1 MNNITQNNKIWY
13 KGFSSYN
20 YEYNKSFTLIN
31 RKLVDRDLL
40 NYIFTPLNTRIM
52 MPFWGTRIPLILFEP
67 MTQDV
72 IDIVQTDLTTVFE
85 SDPRVAILNNSLTV
99 TPNFNNHTIFATVL
113 LQYIELNFNDT
124 FDINLQFNQ

>member
-1 MNNITQNNKIWY
+1 MNSLIQNQKVWY
-13 KGFSSYN
+13 KGFSSHN
-20 YEYNKSFTLIN
+20 YEYNKSFTLLN

-72 IDIVQTDLTTVFE
+72 IDIIQTDFMTVIDF
-85 SDPRVAILNNSLTV
+85 DPRVALLNNQLTV
-99 TPNFNNHTIFATVL
+99 TPDFNNHTIKASAL
-113 LQYIELNFNDT
+113 LQYLELNFNGT
-124 FDINLQFNQ
+124 FDINLQFYS